1 MSEVIHLNLGPTPR
15 TESGRSRLGKAIS
28 LQVAGVG
35 SYVPPRIVTNEE
47 LSHLGCD
54 SQWIVQRTGIRER
67 RFAAA
72 EQASSDLGY
81 LAAIDCLERSGVE
94 AKSIDLLIVA
104 TITPDYST
112 PSTACV
118 LQERLGCTA
127 ASMDVNAACS
137 GFVYGLI
144 TAAQFIRGGGA
155 RNAMVIGAEVM
166 SRTVSADDVK
176 TYPLFGDGAGAV
188 LLQPSETSEDVQV
201 RFAGNVG
208 LDNRPG
214 ILAYTL
220 GSQGD
225 IQALS
230 TPAGGSREPLT
241 QEGLIAGRHY
251 MRMDGRSVFKW
262 AVRCVVDSCRDVMA
276 AAGLTMDDVDLLV
289 LHQANQR
296 IIDAAVKEL
305 GIPREKAFTNLD
317 RFGNTSAASIPLALS
332 EADRQGLAP
341 RGSLVLLCG
350 FGAGLTWGTAL
361 VRW

>member
-35 SYVPPRIVTNEE
+35 SYVPPRIVTNDE

-67 RFAAA
+67 RFAAPD
-72 EQASSDLGY
+72 QASSDLGY
-81 LAAIDCLERSGVE
+81 FAAIDCLGRSGVD

-104 TITPDYST
+104 TITPDYPT

-127 ASMDVNAACS
+127 AAMDVNAACS

-155 RNAMVIGAEVM
+155 RNAMVVGAEVM
-166 SRTVSADDVK
+166 SRTVSSDDLK

-188 LLQPSETSEDVQV
+188 LLQPTDSSEETQL
-201 RFAGNVG
+201 RFAGNSA

-241 QEGLIAGRHY
+241 PEGLVAGRQY

-262 AVRCVVDSCRDVMA
+262 AVRCVVDSCRDCMA
-276 AAGLTMDDVDLLV
+276 AAGLTMDHVDLLV

-332 EADRQGLAP
+332 EADRQGLTP

>member
-1 MSEVIHLNLGPTPR
+1 
-15 TESGRSRLGKAIS
+15 
-28 LQVAGVG
+28 
-35 SYVPPRIVTNEE
+35 VPARIVTNDE

-81 LAAIDCLERSGVE
+81 LAAIDCLGRSGVD

-104 TITPDYST
+104 TITPDYPT
-112 PSTACV
+112 PSTASV

-127 ASMDVNAACS
+127 AAMDVNAACS

-166 SRTVSADDVK
+166 SRTVSTQDVK

-188 LLQPSETSEDVQV
+188 LLQPSETSEDGQV
-201 RFAGNVG
+201 RFAGNSSVDIRSG
-208 LDNRPG
+208 DNRPG

-241 QEGLIAGRHY
+241 REGLIEGRQY

-276 AAGLTMDDVDLLV
+276 AASLTMDDVDLLV

-332 EADRQGLAP
+332 EADRHGLVP